1 MSSLR
6 LLGEESSDL
15 NTDVRIQITLG
26 HRQLAKFTRQLPI
39 MESSL
44 SQ

>member
-15 NTDVRIQITLG
+15 NTDVGIQITLG
-26 HRQLAKFTRQLPI
+26 SWQLSKFTRQLPI